1 MLPTMGYAS
10 VFVLFVC
17 LVLNVERC
25 MWKGRMRE
33 WGEGTVCGRGKERR
47 VEGGGERE
55 TEQGREG

>member
-1 MLPTMGYAS
+1 
-10 VFVLFVC
+10 
-17 LVLNVERC
+17 

-33 WGEGTVCGRGKERR
+33 WGEGTVSGRGKVRR